1 MSGGDE
7 VCGRVSRHLLPQG
20 MKQLT
25 MKVNFLDLEPREEWS
40 GEHSILKDLRRAL
53 LMTTEV

>member
-1 MSGGDE
+1 MSGEDE
-7 VCGRVSRHLLPQG
+7 VCGRVSRHLLPQE

-25 MKVNFLDLEPREEWS
+25 MKVNLLDLELREEWS
-40 GEHSILKDLRRAL
+40 GEQSILKDLRRAL

>member
-1 MSGGDE
+1 MSGEDE

-25 MKVNFLDLEPREEWS
+25 MKVNFLDLEPREELS
-40 GEHSILKDLRRAL
+40 DEHLILMDLRRAL